1 VRVLVLNA
9 GSSTLKASV
18 LDTPEREPRFTG
30 TVRTS
35 ADTSDATWR
44 SGVGE
49 LLAGA
54 SEAGVESATIEAVG
68 HRVVHGGTEFRHPVL
83 VDAAVARAIDGL
95 ADLAPLHNPAAA
107 ATLRAGRDVLPGV
120 PHVAAFDTA
129 FHGSLPEAAYR
140 YPVPERWYRDLG
152 VRRFGFHGI
161 SVAWSVRRTAE
172 LLDRP
177 PADLRLVVA
186 HLGSGCSVTAVD
198 GGRSVDTS
206 MGLTPLEGLM
216 MGTRAGS
223 IDPGIVF
230 RLLRHGV
237 AADAIE
243 DDLEHR
249 SGLVGVAG
257 TQDVPEL
264 LAREAA
270 GDAEASLALELFV
283 RRAAAAIAGA
293 ATTLPSLDALVFTA
307 GVGENAASI
316 RRRICERLG
325 GLGVPTPED
334 VDVARADASRAH
346 AAPADASA
354 NAHASPAD
362 AVLARRPDGPS
373 VLRIHAR
380 EDVVIAEAAARLV
393 ARQR

>member
-18 LDTPEREPRFTG
+18 LDTPDREPRFTR

-35 ADTSDATWR
+35 ADASDATWR
-44 SGVGE
+44 SGVDD
-49 LLAGA
+49 LLAAA
-54 SEAGVESATIEAVG
+54 SEAGVDAASIEAVG
-68 HRVVHGGTEFRHPVL
+68 HRVVHGGTEFRQPVL
-83 VDAAVARAIDGL
+83 VDTAVARAIEAL

-107 ATLRAGRDVLPGV
+107 ATLRAGRDVLPGI

-129 FHGSLPEAAYR
+129 FHASLPEAAYR
-140 YPVPERWYRDLG
+140 YPVPDAWYRDAG

-161 SVAWSVRRTAE
+161 SVEWAVRRTAE
-172 LLDRP
+172 LLARP

-223 IDPGIVF
+223 IDAGIIF
-230 RLLRHGV
+230 RLLRRGV
-237 AADAIE
+237 TPGGIE
-243 DDLEHR
+243 DDLEHH
-249 SGLVGVAG
+249 SGLVGVAR

-270 GDAEASLALELFV
+270 GDAAAFLALEMFV
-283 RRAAAAIAGA
+283 RRAATAIAGA

-307 GVGENAASI
+307 GIGENAASI
-316 RRRICERLG
+316 RSRICERLR
-325 GLGVPTPED
+325 GLGVPQPED
-334 VDVARADASRAH
+334 AGS
-346 AAPADASA
+346 AAG
-354 NAHASPAD
+354 D
-362 AVLARRPDGPS
+362 AVLARAPGRPS
-373 VLRIHAR
+373 VVRIHAR
-380 EDVVIAEAAARLV
+380 EDIVIAEAAAGLV
-393 ARQR
+393 ARQT